1 MAQRM
6 IATDEIPTVHAP
18 VLVEKVLALLEP
30 AVCDSNGRTATMVD
44 CTLGLGGHAE
54 AALAAWPHLSV
65 IGIDRDREAI
75 ELAHRRLNKFGDR
88 FQAVCTTYDRVDEVV
103 KQAGLTKGVDAV
115 LMDLGVSSLQLD
127 DDSRGFAYSRDTSLD
142 MRMDQTTGITAA
154 DLLNT
159 ASAPELTHILAT
171 YGEERF
177 AHRIAQRIVE
187 RREQE
192 PFESTGQLVELV
204 REAIPA
210 PARRTGGNPA
220 KRTFQALRIAVNEE
234 LEILRAAVPA
244 ALTALR
250 VGGRLVVESYHSLED
265 RIVKNIFRHGSES
278 RVPHDLPVVPEGYG
292 PSLSL
297 VTRKAIQATPQ
308 DIEKNPRA
316 ASVRL
321 RAAEV
326 VRPYPLARKG

>member
-1 MAQRM
+1 MAQRI
-6 IATDEIPTVHAP
+6 IATDDIAEVHTP
-18 VLVEKVLALLEP
+18 VLLEKVLALLEP
-30 AVCDSNGRTATMVD
+30 SVCRPDQRPATMVD
-44 CTLGLGGHAE
+44 CTLGMGGHTE
-54 AALAAWPHLSV
+54 AVLATWPHISV

-75 ELAHRRLNKFGDR
+75 ELASRRLEKYGDR
-88 FQAVCTTYDRVDEVV
+88 FQAVHATYDRVNEVV
-103 KQAGLTKGVDAV
+103 QQAGLTKGADAI

-127 DDSRGFAYSRDTSLD
+127 DDSRGFAYSRDTTLD
-142 MRMDQTTGITAA
+142 MRMDQTGNMTAA
-154 DLLNT
+154 ELLNT
-159 ASAPELTHILAT
+159 ASIAELTRILTT

-177 AHRIAQRIVE
+177 ARRIAQRIVDE
-187 RREQE
+187 RGRQ
-192 PFESTGQLVELV
+192 PLESTGQLVELV

-210 PARRTGGNPA
+210 PARRRGGNPA

-234 LEILRAAVPA
+234 LEILSTAIPA
-244 ALTALR
+244 ALAALR

-265 RIVKNIFRHGSES
+265 RIVKNLFRQGSETH
-278 RVPHDLPVVPEGYG
+278 VPHDLPVIPEGYG

-321 RAAEV
+321 RAVEIAS
-326 VRPYPLARKG
+326 PYPFVHKG